1 MSADPFAFVCMS
13 DAQVIEVA
21 AAHYRRA
28 ATLPSGSQRRAI
40 EWAKFTDAYDEYAR
54 REDERVQR
62 MPARHLRTEPPARTR
77 SPWSLSRTSG
87 RCRMVDTSAWGSLG

>member
-1 MSADPFAFVCMS
+1 VAAVSADPLAFVCMS

-21 AAHYRRA
+21 TAHYRRA
-28 ATLPSGSQRRAI
+28 ATLPSGSQHRAI

-62 MPARHLRTEPPARTR
+62 MLARHLRADPPAPAN
-77 SPWSLSRTSG
+77 SFAPVIGAGG
-87 RCRMVDTSAWGSLG
+87 R